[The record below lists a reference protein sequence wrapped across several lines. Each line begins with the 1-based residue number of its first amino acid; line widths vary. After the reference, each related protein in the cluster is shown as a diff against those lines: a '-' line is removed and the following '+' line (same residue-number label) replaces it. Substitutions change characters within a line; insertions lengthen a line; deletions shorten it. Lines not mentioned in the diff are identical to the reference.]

1 MSINVDPSPPIAWL
15 SIDLLD
21 QSAISLDANG
31 QLDKST
37 VLQALSNA
45 FSFPDYFGQ
54 NWDAAYDL
62 LLDHVDQLAE
72 PTLWRFSIA
81 KGSLINKADLADWVQ
96 LMSDVCVY
104 VASHGQV
111 LRVVVFADEVS

>member
-1 MSINVDPSPPIAWL
+1 MSTNVDPSAPITWL

-21 QSAISLDANG
+21 QPAISLDANG
-31 QLDKST
+31 QLDKAT

-62 LLDHVDQLAE
+62 LLEHVDQLVE
-72 PTLWRFSIA
+72 PALWRFSIA
-81 KGSLINKADLADWVQ
+81 KGSLVNTADLADWVQ

-104 VASHGQV
+104 GASREQV
-111 LRVVVFADEVS
+111 LRIVVFADEVS